1 MLSLID
7 QIIQKFKQE
16 DRDTLILKLA
26 FNQYIKSST
35 EQWFSQVSKV
45 LPRSSCDANSP
56 TGLPHM
62 FSIFHKDKKVGIDWP
77 LNFPSFSEN
86 AETRMPSCASFPQKF
101 SENAET
107 RTKVHDWVGGIGF
120 NGN

>member
-35 EQWFSQVSKV
+35 EQWCSQVSKV

-62 FSIFHKDKKVGIDWP
+62 FSIFHKDKKVGIGCP

-86 AETRMPSCASFPQKF
+86 AETRIPSCASFPQKF

-107 RTKVHDWVGGIGF
+107 RTKVHDWIGGIGF